1 METTQVQNAL
11 TIVDGFDDTGDV
23 TMSPIRGIGF
33 KFKDGSYY
41 EYSEPFP
48 TYGRTFIVVDT
59 ADGWQKLAEACP
71 PEYLM
76 RQPGKMRPPQP
87 HVDEKNWPLD
97 FNGKPSH
104 PWKLTRYLYLM
115 DAATGEVSTFWTNT
129 IGGKVAFDDLS
140 HQVKVMRSVQPG
152 AVPVVALEST
162 LMPTQFG
169 SKKPRPHF
177 RIVGYKLRSEI
188 GSQNLLTDETVPAQ
202 KPSLSEEMND
212 SLPADLAP
220 PKPVKVKAASN
231 HKAG

>member
-1 METTQVQNAL
+1 METSQTQNAL
-11 TIVDGFDDTGDV
+11 TIVDGFDDTGDA
-23 TMSPIRGIGF
+23 TMSPLRGRGF

-41 EYSEPFP
+41 EYSESFP
-48 TYGRTFIVVDT
+48 TYGRTFMVIDT
-59 ADGWQKLAEACP
+59 ADGWQKLAEGCP

-76 RQPGKMRPPQP
+76 RQHGKTRPAQP
-87 HVDEKNWPLD
+87 HIDEKDWPLD

-115 DAATGEVSTFWTNT
+115 DAKTGEVSTFWTNT

-140 HQVKVMRSVQPG
+140 HQVKVMRGVQPG

-188 GSQNLLTDETVPAQ
+188 GTQNLLTDETAQ
-202 KPSLSEEMND
+202 PEKPSLAEDLND
-212 SLPADLAP
+212 DLPFDLAP
-220 PKPVKVKAASN
+220 PKPVKASKA
-231 HKAG
+231 KAG